1 MPVVRREGGEGGGGF
16 QRSEVD
22 GMFRV
27 RHECGGIAHLVG
39 KTPVHG
45 WNLYCCDRCGE
56 SYYRWVTQAMLAL
69 ATKPGG

>member
-1 MPVVRREGGEGGGGF
+1 M
-16 QRSEVD
+16 S
-22 GMFRV
+22 MFRV

-56 SYYRWVTQAMLAL
+56 SYYRWITQAMLEMA
-69 ATKPGG
+69 AKQGS